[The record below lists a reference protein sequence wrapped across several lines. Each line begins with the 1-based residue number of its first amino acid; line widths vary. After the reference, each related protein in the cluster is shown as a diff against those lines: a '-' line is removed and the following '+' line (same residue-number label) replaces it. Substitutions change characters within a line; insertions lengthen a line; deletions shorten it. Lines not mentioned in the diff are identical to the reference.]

1 MVSAICNR
9 MKSGVFLFY
18 GVTDIRSR
26 NIIRDFTRTFHM
38 PYLSPSTAPLEIK
51 PQQNFEIHM
60 KPDYSLAIID
70 MIEYF
75 GWPRMHYLYDSDDG
89 LNRLQMVLAALRNTR
104 EGDYSS
110 QITVIARRLYN
121 VENAHDELR
130 QMDRMVMD
138 DEKVFVFDLSSERA
152 YRSILKQIPEVG
164 MNKEGYHYLVAT
176 LDFINLDMQRYL
188 HGGVNITGFQLLNF
202 ENPALRKFIRTWNM
216 LDPYTYPGAG
226 KTKLTYEA
234 ALAVDV
240 IDVITRSL
248 RNMVAENP
256 KIFQSTFRRK
266 EVYNYNRTQGIPCNT
281 KPPVPWMHGNTI
293 MDEIKELDFEGL
305 TGRIRFDENG
315 FRKDYELNVFT
326 VGLDTGPFKIGTWD
340 PVNHYKGLY
349 DQNDEDEDNFFNV
362 SQTNRP
368 KIISTI
374 LSSPFLML
382 KEAKD
387 GQPLVG
393 NNRFEGY
400 TVDLTKEVADIVR
413 FDYEFQLVKDDEY
426 GRYIN
431 NTWTGMIGEVYRRE
445 ADMAIGPITITYERE
460 AFVDFSKPFMN
471 VGISIMIKKPEI
483 QKPGVFSFME
493 PLSPKIWICIL
504 CAYIGVSVGLFLV
517 SRFSPYEWE
526 KGSGDEVMENQ
537 FNILNAL
544 WFSVGALMLQGSDA
558 CPRSFSGR
566 IIGTVWWFFVLII
579 ISSYT
584 ANLAAFLTI
593 ERMHTPIESADDLAK
608 QTEIKYGTI
617 KSGTTMKFFEE
628 SKVQTYRQMW
638 NFMSAE
644 NPSVFVKD
652 VKEGVDRVKSSKGKY
667 AFLLESSANEFYNNR
682 EPCDT
687 MKVGPNLNS
696 KGLGIATTPDSPIK
710 AQMNLAVLELTEDG
724 TLHKL
729 KTKWW
734 KDKGQCA
741 GNPGDA
747 SSKRELSL
755 SNVAGIFYIL
765 IAGLV
770 FAVILAS
777 FEFICEKSKMYEK
790 VSYMTATETVTT
802 LVMTPTSEKEN
813 GGPEGMPHSYNT
825 TENQQATFSYKPQP
839 AIGFEHFMREMDHTE
854 L

>member
-1 MVSAICNR
+1 
-9 MKSGVFLFY
+9 
-18 GVTDIRSR
+18 
-26 NIIRDFTRTFHM
+26 
-38 PYLSPSTAPLEIK
+38 
-51 PQQNFEIHM
+51 
-60 KPDYSLAIID
+60 
-70 MIEYF
+70 
-75 GWPRMHYLYDSDDG
+75 
-89 LNRLQMVLAALRNTR
+89 
-104 EGDYSS
+104 
-110 QITVIARRLYN
+110 
-121 VENAHDELR
+121 
-130 QMDRMVMD
+130 
-138 DEKVFVFDLSSERA
+138 
-152 YRSILKQIPEVG
+152 
-164 MNKEGYHYLVAT
+164 
-176 LDFINLDMQRYL
+176 DFINLDMQRYI

-202 ENPALRKFIRTWNM
+202 ENPLLRKFIRTWNT

-226 KTKLTYEA
+226 KTKLTA
-234 ALAVDV
+234 TALAYDV
-240 IDVITRSL
+240 IDVITRTL

-256 KIFQSTFRRK
+256 KIFRSTFRRK

-281 KPPVPWMHGNTI
+281 KPPMPWMHGNAI
-293 MDEIKELDFEGL
+293 MEKIKELDFEGL

-315 FRKDYELNVFT
+315 FRKDYELSVFT
-326 VGLDTGPFKIGTWD
+326 VGLDTGPIKIGTWD

-349 DQNDEDEDNFFNV
+349 DQKYEEEEISYNV
-362 SQTNRP
+362 SQANRP

-374 LSSPFLML
+374 LSAPFLML
-382 KEAKD
+382 KDAKD

-413 FDYEFQLVKDDEY
+413 FDYEFQLVKDGEY

-483 QKPGVFSFME
+483 EKPGVFSFME

-517 SRFSPYEWE
+517 SRFSPYEWQ
-526 KGSGDEVMENQ
+526 KGSGDEVMENH

-566 IIGTVWWFFVLII
+566 TIGTVWWFFVLII

-608 QTEIKYGTI
+608 QTEIKYGTVE
-617 KSGTTMKFFEE
+617 SGTTRKFFEE
-628 SKVQTYRQMW
+628 SKVPTYRQMW

-644 NPSVFVKD
+644 NPSVFVNSVED
-652 VKEGVDRVKSSKGKY
+652 GVERVRNSKGKY
-667 AFLLESSANEFYNNR
+667 AYLLESSANEYYNNR

-770 FAVILAS
+770 LAVILAS

-790 VSYMTATETVTT
+790 VSYMTATETATT
-802 LVMTPTSEKEN
+802 LVMTPTTEKEN
-813 GGPEGMPHSYNT
+813 GGPEGLPHSSYNT
-825 TENQQATFSYKPQP
+825 AENQQTTFTYNQQP
-839 AIGFEHFMREMDHTE
+839 AIGFEHFMREMDHTD